1 MKGLIDMRKYL
12 LKHVL
17 YMLLTLFLVATITFF
32 LMKLMPGTPY
42 TNQAKM
48 TASQIEIMN
57 KQYGKAAKLLEDL
70 NFLVD
75 SISKNQMEKT
85 IVKAVYYYASAM
97 DKLNDHNKAMNYI
110 NLLFDNLRI

>member
-12 LKHVL
+12 LKRVL

-57 KQYGKAAKLLEDL
+57 KQYGLDRPIWEQYL
-70 NFLVD
+70 
-75 SISKNQMEKT
+75 I
-85 IVKAVYYYASAM
+85 
-97 DKLNDHNKAMNYI
+97 YI
-110 NLLFDNLRI
+110 FWYVPW